1 MLKSELL
8 KLIEN
13 IEDNSSI
20 DEVLQ
25 DTDFAKSMLSL
36 NKFKELVATNKDFKS
51 FLDSEKDKH
60 SSKSLEKW
68 KANNIEKLINEE
80 IRKRNQQKDEKD
92 IALEEL
98 QRKIE
103 AMEKEKQYEKLKNVA
118 LKQATEKK
126 LPNELVDYFI
136 GQDEETTINNLTKLE
151 EIFNSKLETVVQ
163 ERLKGSSYTPPKGG
177 GEPTTSNPYEKGEN
191 FSLTKQM
198 ELEISNPELARQLRE
213 QVK

>member
-25 DTDFAKSMLSL
+25 GTDFAKSMLGL
-36 NKFKELVATNKDFKS
+36 DKFKELVATNKDFKS

-60 SSKSLEKW
+60 SSKSLETW

-80 IRKRNQQKDEKD
+80 IRKRNPQKDEKD

-198 ELEISNPELARQLRE
+198 ELEISNPELAKQLRE

>member
-36 NKFKELVATNKDFKS
+36 DKFKELVATNKDFKS

-60 SSKSLEKW
+60 SSKSLETW

-80 IRKRNQQKDEKD
+80 IRKRNPQKDEKD
-92 IALEEL
+92 IVLEEL

-136 GQDEETTINNLTKLE
+136 GQNEETTINNLTKLE

-198 ELEISNPELARQLRE
+198 ELEISNPELAKQLIE
-213 QVK
+213 QAK

>member
-25 DTDFAKSMLSL
+25 GTDFAKSMLSL
-36 NKFKELVATNKDFKS
+36 DKFKELVVTNKDFKS

-60 SSKSLEKW
+60 SSKSLETW

-80 IRKRNQQKDEKD
+80 IRKRNPQKDEKD

-136 GQDEETTINNLTKLE
+136 GQNEETTINNLTKLE

-177 GEPTTSNPYEKGEN
+177 GEPTTGNPYEKGEN

-198 ELEISNPELARQLRE
+198 ELEISNPELAKQLRE
-213 QVK
+213 QGK